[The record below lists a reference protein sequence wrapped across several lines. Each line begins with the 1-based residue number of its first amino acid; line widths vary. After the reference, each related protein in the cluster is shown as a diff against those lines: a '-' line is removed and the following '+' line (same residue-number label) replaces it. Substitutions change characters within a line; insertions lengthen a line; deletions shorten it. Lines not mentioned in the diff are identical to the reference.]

1 MLGSMVKKNAGT
13 GTGTGTAPGT
23 VVVEAD
29 SVMEAVANAH
39 FSGLRLDEVT
49 QAPFIEQVPRQ
60 PFVIGMRSPS
70 HVFHFY
76 AFSLV
81 RKKSSLVMTKQ
92 PSL

>member
-13 GTGTGTAPGT
+13 GPGT
-23 VVVEAD
+23 VAVEAD

-60 PFVIGMRSPS
+60 PFVIGMPNPS
-70 HVFHFY
+70 HVFPLVCF
-76 AFSLV
+76 FSCD
-81 RKKSSLVMTKQ
+81 M
-92 PSL
+92 

>member
-1 MLGSMVKKNAGT
+1 MLGSMVKKNSGSGPA
-13 GTGTGTAPGT
+13 A

-60 PFVIGMRSPS
+60 PFVIGKPKPTLMY
-70 HVFHFY
+70 FHSML
-76 AFSLV
+76 FSLV
-81 RKKSSLVMTKQ
+81 TEESSLD
-92 PSL
+92 S